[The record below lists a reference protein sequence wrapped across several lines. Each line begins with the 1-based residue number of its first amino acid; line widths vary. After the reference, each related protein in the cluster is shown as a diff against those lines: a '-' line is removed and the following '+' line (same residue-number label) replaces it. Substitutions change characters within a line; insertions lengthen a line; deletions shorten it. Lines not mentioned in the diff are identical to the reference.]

1 MEGNRQVSDF
11 TVKDSGKRQ
20 EFSSGM
26 VRDTEDGKIQWHR
39 IYDGP
44 MLKRY
49 AVHLTKGAAKYPD
62 VDGKAN
68 WMKAAGEAEYL
79 RAKRSAAR
87 HFAQWY
93 LGETDEDHAAA
104 VMFNI
109 NLAEYVSQKEK
120 GPNA

>member
-1 MEGNRQVSDF
+1 MIEEYQVNDSGNRQ
-11 TVKDSGKRQ
+11 
-20 EFSSGM
+20 EFASGM

-62 VDGKAN
+62 VGGKAN

-104 VMFNI
+104 TMFNI
-109 NLAEYVSQKEK
+109 NLAEYVRATKKETL
-120 GPNA
+120 